1 MDNDKEL
8 INFHSRLDRP
18 IPGEG
23 LTSDPKSP
31 WPWEKPPAYVSVMRA
46 SEHIFEKLTDE
57 ELHSVILD
65 AMEDDIP
72 VMDIT
77 RFILFQ
83 GFTEGLWN
91 ADLLLL
97 LIEPTAYMLLAIAEK
112 AGINPVLTR
121 DENLEPDE
129 VDEDEQEEVL
139 REAQNVNNNSIGTR
153 GRFQDAKLAKISPT
167 SVGPDIQKQIETL
180 DTSKLKASLL
190 QKQEDNK
197 SLLAKKEV

>member
-31 WPWEKPPAYVSVMRA
+31 WPWEKPPVYVSVMRA

-57 ELHSVILD
+57 ELHTVVLD

-97 LIEPTAYMLLAIAEK
+97 LIEPTAYMLVALAERALIE
-112 AGINPVLTR
+112 PVVYK
-121 DENLEPDE
+121 EE
-129 VDEDEQEEVL
+129 DEDELIDRSNIATNEEMIDGFKQYSETKEMPKGVL
-139 REAQNVNNNSIGTR
+139 SEEITNRIEELPE
-153 GRFQDAKLAKISPT
+153 GR
-167 SVGPDIQKQIETL
+167 
-180 DTSKLKASLL
+180 ASLL
-190 QKQEDNK
+190 DRPARPRQE
-197 SLLAKKEV
+197 SLLERTA

>member
-8 INFHSRLDRP
+8 IDFHSRLDRP

-31 WPWEKPPAYVSVMRA
+31 WPWEKPPAYVSVIRA

-57 ELHSVILD
+57 ELHTVVLD

-97 LIEPTAYMLLAIAEK
+97 LIEPTAYMLVALAERALIEPVVYKEEDQDELIDRCNIATNEEMIDGFK
-112 AGINPVLTR
+112 QYSETKEMPEGVLSKEIINR
-121 DENLEPDE
+121 I
-129 VDEDEQEEVL
+129 EEL
-139 REAQNVNNNSIGTR
+139 PE
-153 GRFQDAKLAKISPT
+153 GR
-167 SVGPDIQKQIETL
+167 
-180 DTSKLKASLL
+180 ASLL
-190 QKQEDNK
+190 DRPAKPRQE
-197 SLLAKKEV
+197 SLLERTA

>member
-8 INFHSRLDRP
+8 IDFHSRLDRP

-31 WPWEKPPAYVSVMRA
+31 WPWEKPPAYVSVMKA

-57 ELHSVILD
+57 ELHTVVLD

-97 LIEPTAYMLLAIAEK
+97 LIEPTAYMLVALAERALIEPVVYKEEDQDELIDRANIATNEEMVDGFK
-112 AGINPVLTR
+112 QYSETKEIPKGVLSAEITNR
-121 DENLEPDE
+121 I
-129 VDEDEQEEVL
+129 EEL
-139 REAQNVNNNSIGTR
+139 PE
-153 GRFQDAKLAKISPT
+153 GRT
-167 SVGPDIQKQIETL
+167 
-180 DTSKLKASLL
+180 SLL
-190 QKQEDNK
+190 DKLDRPRQE
-197 SLLAKKEV
+197 SLLERTA

>member
-8 INFHSRLDRP
+8 IDFHSRLDRP
-18 IPGEG
+18 VPGEG

-57 ELHSVILD
+57 ELHTVVLD

-97 LIEPTAYMLLAIAEK
+97 LIEPTAYILVALAERALID
-112 AGINPVLTR
+112 PVVYR
-121 DENLEPDE
+121 EEDIDEISD
-129 VDEDEQEEVL
+129 
-139 REAQNVNNNSIGTR
+139 EAQVFTDSESLDELRNYNKEKGIPEGAISENIQAR
-153 GRFQDAKLAKISPT
+153 IDELPEGR
-167 SVGPDIQKQIETL
+167 
-180 DTSKLKASLL
+180 SLL
-190 QKQEDNK
+190 SRPETEET
-197 SLLAKKEV
+197 SLLERTG

>member
-8 INFHSRLDRP
+8 IDFHSRLDRP

-31 WPWEKPPAYVSVMRA
+31 WPWEKPPAYVSVIRA

-97 LIEPTAYMLLAIAEK
+97 LIEPTAYMLVALAERALIE
-112 AGINPVLTR
+112 PVVYK
-121 DENLEPDE
+121 EE
-129 VDEDEQEEVL
+129 DEDELIDRSNIATNEEMIDGFKQYSETKEMPKGVL
-139 REAQNVNNNSIGTR
+139 SEEITNRIEELPK
-153 GRFQDAKLAKISPT
+153 GR
-167 SVGPDIQKQIETL
+167 
-180 DTSKLKASLL
+180 ASLL
-190 QKQEDNK
+190 DRPARPRQE
-197 SLLAKKEV
+197 SLLERTA

>member
-8 INFHSRLDRP
+8 IDFHSRLDRP

-31 WPWEKPPAYVSVMRA
+31 WPWEKPPAYVSVMKA

-57 ELHSVILD
+57 ELHTVVLD

-97 LIEPTAYMLLAIAEK
+97 LIEPTAYMLVALAERALIEPVVYKEEDQDELIDRANIATNEEMVDGFK
-112 AGINPVLTR
+112 QYSETKEIPKGVLSAEITNR
-121 DENLEPDE
+121 I
-129 VDEDEQEEVL
+129 EEL
-139 REAQNVNNNSIGTR
+139 PE
-153 GRFQDAKLAKISPT
+153 GRT
-167 SVGPDIQKQIETL
+167 
-180 DTSKLKASLL
+180 SLL
-190 QKQEDNK
+190 DKPDRPRQE
-197 SLLAKKEV
+197 SLLERTA

>member
-8 INFHSRLDRP
+8 IDFHSRLDRP

-31 WPWEKPPAYVSVMRA
+31 WPWEKPPAYVSVIRA

-97 LIEPTAYMLLAIAEK
+97 LIEPTAYMLVALAERALIEPVVYKEEDQDELIDRANIATNEEMVDGFK
-112 AGINPVLTR
+112 QYSETKEMPKGVLS
-121 DENLEPDE
+121 
-129 VDEDEQEEVL
+129 EEITNRIKEL
-139 REAQNVNNNSIGTR
+139 PE
-153 GRFQDAKLAKISPT
+153 GR
-167 SVGPDIQKQIETL
+167 
-180 DTSKLKASLL
+180 ASLL
-190 QKQEDNK
+190 DRPARPRQE
-197 SLLAKKEV
+197 SLLERTA

>member
-8 INFHSRLDRP
+8 IDFHSRLDRP

-57 ELHSVILD
+57 ELHSVVLD

-97 LIEPTAYMLLAIAEK
+97 LIEPTAYMLVALAERALIEPVVYKEEDQDELIDRANIATNEEMVDGFK
-112 AGINPVLTR
+112 QYSETKEIPKGVLSAEITNR
-121 DENLEPDE
+121 I
-129 VDEDEQEEVL
+129 EEL
-139 REAQNVNNNSIGTR
+139 PE
-153 GRFQDAKLAKISPT
+153 GRT
-167 SVGPDIQKQIETL
+167 
-180 DTSKLKASLL
+180 SLL
-190 QKQEDNK
+190 DKPDRPRQE
-197 SLLAKKEV
+197 SLLERTA

>member
-8 INFHSRLDRP
+8 IDFHSRLDRP

-57 ELHSVILD
+57 ELHTVVLD

-97 LIEPTAYMLLAIAEK
+97 LIEPTAYMLVALAERALIEPVVYKEEDQDELIDRANIATNEEMVDGFK
-112 AGINPVLTR
+112 QYSETKEIPKGVLSAEIT
-121 DENLEPDE
+121 NKI
-129 VDEDEQEEVL
+129 EEL
-139 REAQNVNNNSIGTR
+139 PE
-153 GRFQDAKLAKISPT
+153 GRT
-167 SVGPDIQKQIETL
+167 
-180 DTSKLKASLL
+180 SLL
-190 QKQEDNK
+190 DKPDRPRQE
-197 SLLAKKEV
+197 SVLERTA

>member
-31 WPWEKPPAYVSVMRA
+31 WPWEKPPAYVSVIRA

-97 LIEPTAYMLLAIAEK
+97 LIEPTAYMLVALAERALIE
-112 AGINPVLTR
+112 PVVYK
-121 DENLEPDE
+121 EE
-129 VDEDEQEEVL
+129 DEDELIDRSNIATNEEMIDGFKQYSETKEMPKGVL
-139 REAQNVNNNSIGTR
+139 SEEIISKIEELPE
-153 GRFQDAKLAKISPT
+153 GR
-167 SVGPDIQKQIETL
+167 
-180 DTSKLKASLL
+180 ASLL
-190 QKQEDNK
+190 DRPARPRQE
-197 SLLAKKEV
+197 SLLERTA

>member
-8 INFHSRLDRP
+8 IDFHSRLDRP

-57 ELHSVILD
+57 ELHTVVLD

-97 LIEPTAYMLLAIAEK
+97 LIEPTAYMLVALAERALIEPVVYKEEDQDELIDRANIATNEEMVDGFK
-112 AGINPVLTR
+112 QYSETKEIPKGVLSAEITNR
-121 DENLEPDE
+121 I
-129 VDEDEQEEVL
+129 EEL
-139 REAQNVNNNSIGTR
+139 PE
-153 GRFQDAKLAKISPT
+153 GRT
-167 SVGPDIQKQIETL
+167 
-180 DTSKLKASLL
+180 SLL
-190 QKQEDNK
+190 DKPDRPRQE
-197 SLLAKKEV
+197 SLLERTA

>member
-8 INFHSRLDRP
+8 IDFHSRLDRP

-57 ELHSVILD
+57 ELHSVVLD

-97 LIEPTAYMLLAIAEK
+97 LIEPTAYMLVALAERALIEPVVYKEEDQDELIDRANIATNEEMVDGFK
-112 AGINPVLTR
+112 QYSETKEIPKGVLSAEIT
-121 DENLEPDE
+121 NKI
-129 VDEDEQEEVL
+129 EEL
-139 REAQNVNNNSIGTR
+139 PE
-153 GRFQDAKLAKISPT
+153 GRT
-167 SVGPDIQKQIETL
+167 
-180 DTSKLKASLL
+180 SLL
-190 QKQEDNK
+190 DKPDRPRQE
-197 SLLAKKEV
+197 SLLERTA

>member
-8 INFHSRLDRP
+8 IDFHSRLDRP

-31 WPWEKPPAYVSVMRA
+31 WPWEKPPAYVSVMKA

-57 ELHSVILD
+57 ELHTVVLD

-97 LIEPTAYMLLAIAEK
+97 LIEPTAYMLVALAERALIEPVVYKEEDQDELIDRANIATNEEMVDGFK
-112 AGINPVLTR
+112 QYSETKEIPKGVLSAEIT
-121 DENLEPDE
+121 NKI
-129 VDEDEQEEVL
+129 EEL
-139 REAQNVNNNSIGTR
+139 PE
-153 GRFQDAKLAKISPT
+153 GRT
-167 SVGPDIQKQIETL
+167 
-180 DTSKLKASLL
+180 SLL
-190 QKQEDNK
+190 DKPDRPRQE
-197 SLLAKKEV
+197 SLLERTA

>member
-8 INFHSRLDRP
+8 IDFHSRLDRP

-31 WPWEKPPAYVSVMRA
+31 WPWEKPPAYVSVMKA

-57 ELHSVILD
+57 ELHTVVLD

-97 LIEPTAYMLLAIAEK
+97 LIEPTAYMLVALAERALIEPVVYKEEDQDELIDRANIATNEEMVDGFK
-112 AGINPVLTR
+112 QYSETKEIPKGVLSAEITNR
-121 DENLEPDE
+121 I
-129 VDEDEQEEVL
+129 EEL
-139 REAQNVNNNSIGTR
+139 PE
-153 GRFQDAKLAKISPT
+153 GRT
-167 SVGPDIQKQIETL
+167 
-180 DTSKLKASLL
+180 SLL
-190 QKQEDNK
+190 DKPNRPRQE
-197 SLLAKKEV
+197 SLLERTA

>member
-8 INFHSRLDRP
+8 IDFHSRLDRP

-31 WPWEKPPAYVSVMRA
+31 WPWEKPPTYVSVMKA
-46 SEHIFEKLTDE
+46 SEHIFEKLIDE
-57 ELHSVILD
+57 ELHTVVLD

-97 LIEPTAYMLLAIAEK
+97 LIEPTAYMLVALAERALIE
-112 AGINPVLTR
+112 PV
-121 DENLEPDE
+121 
-129 VDEDEQEEVL
+129 VYKDEDQDELIDRSNIATNEEMIDGFKQYSETKEMPEGVL
-139 REAQNVNNNSIGTR
+139 SEEITNRIEELPE
-153 GRFQDAKLAKISPT
+153 GR
-167 SVGPDIQKQIETL
+167 
-180 DTSKLKASLL
+180 ASLL
-190 QKQEDNK
+190 DRPARPRQE
-197 SLLAKKEV
+197 SLLERTA